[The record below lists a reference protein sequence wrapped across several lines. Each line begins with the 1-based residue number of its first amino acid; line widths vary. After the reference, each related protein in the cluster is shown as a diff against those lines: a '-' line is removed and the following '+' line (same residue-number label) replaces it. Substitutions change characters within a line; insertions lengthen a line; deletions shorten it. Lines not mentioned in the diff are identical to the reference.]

1 MKESPRLAYVWLEAG
16 LVLGAPPLSVGCRLI
31 MVGSNADPQKGCGSP
46 VTGSWALVVLI
57 LLPSPGC
64 LIHSVTPDW
73 PASMASA
80 LGVEGPITV
89 SKKLSKSV
97 KRSA

>member
-16 LVLGAPPLSVGCRLI
+16 LVLGAPPLSVGCRSI
-31 MVGSNADPQKGCGSP
+31 TVGSKADPQNGCGSP
-46 VTGSWALVVLI
+46 VTGSCALVVLI

-64 LIHSVTPDW
+64 LIHCVTPDC
-73 PASMASA
+73 AANMARA
-80 LGVEGPITV
+80 LGVEGPMMV